1 VTTQAEV
8 LKLIRELQAENGTAV
23 LFITH
28 DFGVVADIADRV
40 VVLRLGQMV
49 ESGSKDDVLVR
60 PRDPYTRSLIVA
72 VPPLIPKVRPGRPA
86 AAALLSATE
95 ISKSF
100 VRGHWPARK
109 TSVAAVKGVSLSV
122 GAGETVGIVG
132 ESGSGKSTFARCVA
146 RLAEPSGGTI
156 IVNSR
161 NVTHLQNRQL
171 VPARRDVQ
179 LIFQDPYRSLNPRQ
193 TVGASIVEGPLNF
206 GVSISVAWQQAEE
219 LMKLVRLQP
228 DALRRY
234 PNEFS
239 GGQRQR
245 IAIARALACE
255 PRLIVADEPVS
266 ALDVSVQAQILELLE
281 DIQARTGVGILFIT
295 HDLRVASQL
304 CDRIVVMRDGQVVEQ
319 GATADVFGNP
329 KDDYTRQLIE
339 AAPGQG
345 FAFGG
350 ETSQKQAAAIP

>member
-1 VTTQAEV
+1 
-8 LKLIRELQAENGTAV
+8 
-23 LFITH
+23 
-28 DFGVVADIADRV
+28 
-40 VVLRLGQMV
+40 
-49 ESGSKDDVLVR
+49 
-60 PRDPYTRSLIVA
+60 
-72 VPPLIPKVRPGRPA
+72 
-86 AAALLSATE
+86 LLSATE